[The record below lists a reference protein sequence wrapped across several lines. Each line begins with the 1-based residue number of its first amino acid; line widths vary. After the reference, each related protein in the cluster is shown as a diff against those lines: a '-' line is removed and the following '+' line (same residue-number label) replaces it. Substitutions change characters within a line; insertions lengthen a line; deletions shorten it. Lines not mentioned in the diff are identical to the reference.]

1 MNIWPYITFILIA
14 ALLLPFI
21 EWCRYKNEYGKK
33 PNLDKRV
40 TTAIAVVCFLLLCWA
55 FRLFQWPVI
64 FFALS
69 CLGIRG
75 VFYDPALN
83 LFFGR
88 YIDEIST
95 TTNSWIDHREQQMKI
110 SFWMQ
115 RFLYAGVAVVFGILY
130 ELIKKA

>member
-1 MNIWPYITFILIA
+1 MNIWPYITFILVSAI
-14 ALLLPFI
+14 LLPFI
-21 EWCRYKNEYGKK
+21 EWCRWRKEFGKK
-33 PNLDKRV
+33 VNLNKRA
-40 TTAIAVVCFLLLCWA
+40 TAAIAFASFLLVCL
-55 FRLFQWPVI
+55 FFGLFQWPVL
-64 FFALS
+64 FFALC

-83 LFFGR
+83 LFFDR

-115 RFLYAGVAVVFGILY
+115 RILYAGVAVVFGILY